1 MNIRNVNIGLRL
13 GAGFCVLLGLLISIA
28 LIGILKIGSINEHVE
43 FFSVNVVPSLKI
55 VDTLRSSTQSLR
67 RLESQH
73 LLLSTEK
80 EMDEMEQRIAGIHKN
95 IENGLKAYDPLVAD
109 ETDKRNLDAV
119 RSAVSAY
126 QALWSRL
133 RALSHQI
140 PADPSKLELAK
151 KLLFGESRSAFEV
164 LNKSLDALW
173 DYNDVL
179 LERGS
184 KEAAEGYRSA
194 VWLVSSLSLAA
205 VGMGAVAA
213 VWITRS
219 ITQPMNQAVAAAERI
234 GAGDLSSR
242 IEVTGRD
249 ETAHLLSSLKQMNA
263 GLVDI
268 VSRVRNSSDSIATG
282 SAEIANGNADLSQRT
297 EEQAS
302 NLQQTAA
309 SMEELTATVKQNA
322 DTARQASQMATSASA
337 VATQGGEV
345 VGRVVATMEQITAS
359 SKRIN
364 DIIGVIDGIA
374 FQTNILALNAAVE
387 AARAGEQGR
396 GFAVVAGEVRSLAQ
410 RSAEAAKEI
419 KSLISASVENVEAGA
434 KLCDDAGKTMGDI
447 VNQVKRVTDLIGE
460 ISSSSMEQSTGI
472 GQIGD
477 AVTQLDQVTQQNAAL
492 VEESAAA
499 AESLKHQAAHLA
511 QTVAQFKLS

>member
-1 MNIRNVNIGLRL
+1 MNIRNMNIGLRL

-28 LIGILKIGSINEHVE
+28 LTGVLKIRSTNEHVE
-43 FFSVNVVPSLKI
+43 FFAVNIVPSLKI
-55 VDTLRSSTQSLR
+55 IDQLRGSCQVLR

-73 LLLSTEK
+73 LLLATDK
-80 EMDEMEQRIAGIHKN
+80 EMEEMEARIASAQKDIDTA
-95 IENGLKAYDPLVAD
+95 LKGYEALLAD
-109 ETDKRNLDAV
+109 ETDKRNLDSTRAAV
-119 RSAVSAY
+119 KGY
-126 QALWSRL
+126 QAMWERL
-133 RALSHQI
+133 RPLSHQSV
-140 PADPSKLELAK
+140 ADPSKLDQAK
-151 KLLFGESRSAFEV
+151 KFLFGESRSAF
-164 LNKSLDALW
+164 DALSKALDDLW
-173 DYNDVL
+173 AYNDEL
-179 LERGS
+179 LKRGS
-184 KEAAEGYRSA
+184 KDAVEGYRSA
-194 VWLVSSLSLAA
+194 VWLVSGLSLVA
-205 VGMGAVAA
+205 VALGAVAA
-213 VWITRS
+213 IWITRS
-219 ITQPMNQAVAAAERI
+219 ITQPMNQAVAVAERI

-249 ETAHLLSSLKQMNA
+249 ETAHLLSSLQQMNA

-434 KLCDDAGKTMGDI
+434 KLCDDAGQTMGDI

-477 AVTQLDQVTQQNAAL
+477 AVNQLDQVTQQNAAL